1 MKMYTHMGI
10 KKKKKKNVI
19 YKRNSELKSKSLNFK
34 YNTFVSTQEHSRFVI
49 PVIAFWDL
57 STGA

>member
-10 KKKKKKNVI
+10 KKKREEECHIQEKQWVEINV
-19 YKRNSELKSKSLNFK
+19 LNFK